1 MKFRKQEIQ
10 GVSKYKSLLNLVE
23 EIHQNKMFHL

>member
-1 MKFRKQEIQ
+1 MKFRKEIQ
-10 GVSKYKSLLNLVE
+10 GISKYKSLLNLVE

>member
-10 GVSKYKSLLNLVE
+10 GVSKYKSLFNLVE
-23 EIHQNKMFHL
+23 EIHKNKMFRL